1 MLEIFCAGSLALSL
15 NICQGKNSIEL
26 NPIQQNIALNDKGYL
41 AKGKPNESKYRQ
53 ETDRDLRQDELEYR
67 DDRGSRDYQE
77 AEQRRREIE
86 YERDRENE
94 NDIYWDRDRPSREED
109 RYYRDDRSR
118 QDRYYRDDR
127 SREGDP
133 RRSEYYRH

>member
-1 MLEIFCAGSLALSL
+1 MLEIICAGSLALSI

-26 NPIQQNIALNDKGYL
+26 NPIQQNIVLDKRGYL
-41 AKGKPNESKYRQ
+41 AKGEPNESKYRQ
-53 ETDRDLRQDELEYR
+53 EADEDLGKDEIEYR
-67 DDRGSRDYQE
+67 DGRGSRDYQE

-118 QDRYYRDDR
+118 
-127 SREGDP
+127 EEDP
-133 RRSEYYRH
+133 SSSEYYRH

>member
-1 MLEIFCAGSLALSL
+1 MLEIICAGSLALSL
-15 NICQGKNSIEL
+15 SICQSKNSIEL
-26 NPIQQNIALNDKGYL
+26 NPIQQNITLDEKGYL

-53 ETDRDLRQDELEYR
+53 ETDRDLGKDEFEYR
-67 DDRGSRDYQE
+67 DGRGSRDYQE

-94 NDIYWDRDRPSREED
+94 NDIYWDRDRPSRGED
-109 RYYRDDRSR
+109 RYYRDDRSG
-118 QDRYYRDDR
+118 Q
-127 SREGDP
+127 EHP

>member
-1 MLEIFCAGSLALSL
+1 MLEIICAGSLALSL

-26 NPIQQNIALNDKGYL
+26 NPIQQNITLDERGYL

-53 ETDRDLRQDELEYR
+53 ETDRDLRQDEFEYR
-67 DDRGSRDYQE
+67 DGRGSRDYQD

-86 YERDRENE
+86 YGSDRENV
-94 NDIYWDRDRPSREED
+94 NDIYYDRDRSRREEN

-118 QDRYYRDDR
+118 Q
-127 SREGDP
+127 ENP
-133 RRSEYYRH
+133 RRSEYYRR